1 MEEQQP
7 SNFSIQYYCTICDT
21 KPDQLSHHKAHLKT
35 QKHIFKRKCF
45 EQCVNMTIFH
55 IHNTKN
61 MDKKEV
67 IQMFED
73 DMNFKYIDGDEESI
87 SKFVEW
93 RLSREELLK
102 NEYPK
107 SIIPR
112 PELKSDNS
120 EFLTNWLKTI
130 VETNE
135 TIVLKPKKTN
145 ASIEKIKTEN
155 YKSFKDKINA
165 NTLDD
170 LVNIAIDCPTAYDI
184 AIILYKLNSEKFSF
198 KSFTGNVWVDKSDT
212 TVLSTYILSDLR
224 NQIST
229 TIKNIF
235 EEFNTN
241 LSLESEK
248 KKNCSLIIQQLVTT
262 KMKNEIIK
270 EVREMFFNN

>member
-7 SNFSIQYYCTICDT
+7 SNFAIQYYCTICDT

-35 QKHIFKRKCF
+35 QKHIFKKKCF

-87 SKFVEW
+87 SKFLEW

-102 NEYPK
+102 NEFPK

-155 YKSFKDKINA
+155 YKSFKDIIND
-165 NTLDD
+165 NTIDD
-170 LVNIAIDCPTAYDI
+170 LVNIAINCPTAYDI

-212 TVLSTYILSDLR
+212 SILSTYILSDLR

-262 KMKNEIIK
+262 KMKNDIIK